1 MPGVN
6 PSNRRLRRANNLTEY
21 GVASGGFGFGIPARI
36 GTSYHGFR
44 LFNRIKKEC
53 CKTIPPVEI
62 TWKIFDTLSVTP
74 NDEIEFGKF
83 ITMSE
88 DGTFIAVI
96 AQDTSSQQGTTNGKG
111 SVHIFKLNAN
121 GSDYTEVSTHFPS
134 ANHMRIGDS
143 GNNSQIDI
151 SDDGLTVIY
160 QEYDSNSNTGSGIII
175 RKNANNDQFTTIHKL
190 ETDGDGKCEVAISG
204 DASRVAVSC
213 PDDKEID
220 IYLLNV
226 GNGQY
231 AKEGGTLANNNNN
244 VINFGKTLSFNTDGS
259 RLVVGTN
266 NGFYILGN
274 VGMNNN
280 WTTVQEFL
288 GNAGT
293 AGFMFGKTVSISGDG
308 EYIVVSLPNEN
319 QGNINVYKKDANDNT
334 FTLDTTINSTY
345 GGMGKQ
351 FAYSLAISKDGS
363 KIIAGNYGW
372 DTPLNNNGMVIVY
385 KKDGNNWVVDDKVIT
400 GLEESDFFGIDVAI
414 SNDGMI
420 FAGGSLLDENGLV
433 RIYKLH

>member
-204 DASRVAVSC
+204 DASRVAVSFV
-213 PDDKEID
+213 PQH
-220 IYLLNV
+220 LL
-226 GNGQY
+226 
-231 AKEGGTLANNNNN
+231 
-244 VINFGKTLSFNTDGS
+244 
-259 RLVVGTN
+259 
-266 NGFYILGN
+266 
-274 VGMNNN
+274 
-280 WTTVQEFL
+280 
-288 GNAGT
+288 
-293 AGFMFGKTVSISGDG
+293 
-308 EYIVVSLPNEN
+308 
-319 QGNINVYKKDANDNT
+319 
-334 FTLDTTINSTY
+334 
-345 GGMGKQ
+345 
-351 FAYSLAISKDGS
+351 
-363 KIIAGNYGW
+363 
-372 DTPLNNNGMVIVY
+372 
-385 KKDGNNWVVDDKVIT
+385 
-400 GLEESDFFGIDVAI
+400 
-414 SNDGMI
+414 
-420 FAGGSLLDENGLV
+420 
-433 RIYKLH
+433 